1 VLDVENIDVYYGN
14 VRALNDVS
22 IKIGENEIVAIIG
35 ANGAGKTTLLK
46 TIIGINK
53 VRRGTIKFYNKLV
66 SILRSHEIVKLGIS
80 YVPEGRLIF
89 QNMSVRENLEM
100 GAYCKNYL
108 KNEYEQKLNEVLEIF
123 PKLKERLKQT
133 AGSLSGGEQQMLAI
147 ARGLMSDPKLL
158 MLDEPSLGL
167 APVIVDDMFD
177 LIVNINRVKNI
188 PILLVEQ
195 NANMALKISQKGYV
209 LENGKIK
216 FYGKSSELIDSPE
229 VKKAYLGG

>member
-1 VLDVENIDVYYGN
+1 MLDVENIDVYYGN

-53 VRRGTIKFYNKLV
+53 VRKGTIKFYNKLV

-108 KNEYEQKLNEVLEIF
+108 KNEYEQKFNEVLEIF

>member
-1 VLDVENIDVYYGN
+1 MDVYYGN

-22 IKIGENEIVAIIG
+22 IKIDENEIVAIIG

-53 VRRGTIKFYNKLV
+53 VRKGTIKFYDKLV

-100 GAYCKNYL
+100 GAYCKSYL

-216 FYGKSSELIDSPE
+216 FYGKSSDLIDSPE